1 MKSVPNQVAM
11 ARKLS
16 DIENRRLWEGLREK
30 RPARETNEP
39 ETGPST
45 LWNTNT
51 AHMHFDMSPWVQYF

>member
-1 MKSVPNQVAM
+1 MKSILNQVTM

-16 DIENRRLWEGLREK
+16 DTENRRLWEGLREK

-51 AHMHFDMSPWVQYF
+51 AHMHVDMPPWVHNF

>member
-51 AHMHFDMSPWVQYF
+51 AHTHVDMPPWVHNF